1 MSFHQ
6 NPENDV
12 ILFEYGILTPLS
24 QFRMYILGT
33 LKFFLSGLVVTAII
47 SVVVLYVPKLWY
59 LILLIWGYVFI
70 FIGFHAAIF
79 AMIAL
84 SLMSAL
90 FFEKNLDKVYF
101 TDKGIYLLQS
111 GGIGAFRTML
121 RLIAFQIRVTP
132 LGFLVGR
139 QINKLP
145 EMMAP
150 ELLYNFTAWNK
161 VMKITINNEIGTMLI
176 NEKRMND
183 RSVGA
188 VWVEKNNISKILNIV
203 REYAKNCEIV
213 AQ

>member
-84 SLMSAL
+84 SLMSVL

-150 ELLYNFTAWNK
+150 ELFYNFTAWNK

>member
-84 SLMSAL
+84 SLMSVL

-111 GGIGAFRTML
+111 GGIGAFRTMF
-121 RLIAFQIRVTP
+121 RLIAFQIRMTP
-132 LGFLVGR
+132 LDFLVGR

-145 EMMAP
+145 EMMEP

-188 VWVEKNNISKILNIV
+188 VWVEKNNIPKILNIV